1 VDALIDLVSHAPDG
15 LAMDAVRLGGTA
27 ASTLGAADEPVLAG
41 RRLTG
46 ANVMTVPGGEVIAGL
61 ARQIG
66 GGTLTADV
74 EQVLRGRRTL
84 LAVCRTKT
92 PACALTWRFAFAR
105 LLCGIRWS
113 GPRPAPELARY
124 DRRAATPSDPAGPAA
139 TTPPGEALAVLASV
153 LGRDGQQ
160 HSATQARNRAL
171 ADADH
176 LALLHAI
183 WAAETTPAR
192 NER

>member
-84 LAVCRTKT
+84 LAGL
-92 PACALTWRFAFAR
+92 P
-105 LLCGIRWS
+105 
-113 GPRPAPELARY
+113 
-124 DRRAATPSDPAGPAA
+124 PAG
-139 TTPPGEALAVLASV
+139 
-153 LGRDGQQ
+153 R
-160 HSATQARNRAL
+160 
-171 ADADH
+171 
-176 LALLHAI
+176 
-183 WAAETTPAR
+183 
-192 NER
+192 